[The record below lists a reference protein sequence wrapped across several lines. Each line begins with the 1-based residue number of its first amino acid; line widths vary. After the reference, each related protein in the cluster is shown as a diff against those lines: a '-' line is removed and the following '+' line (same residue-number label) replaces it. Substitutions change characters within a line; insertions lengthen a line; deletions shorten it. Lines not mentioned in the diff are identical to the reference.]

1 MVFMLRLCLNC
12 WVCLCQCNV
21 SGLWGSVANIGLFSE
36 DRIKDVAVSQADS
49 VTGFLSPLLLVS
61 FI

>member
-12 WVCLCQCNV
+12 WACLCQCNV
-21 SGLWGSVANIGLFSE
+21 SGLWGSVAYIGLISE
-36 DRIKDVAVSQADS
+36 DRIEDVAVSQADS
-49 VTGFLSPLLLVS
+49 VTGFLGPLLLVS